1 MTISYF
7 FSIHYS
13 VFEYSTIFTIH
24 CNSDLLVVKFK
35 EPNLWSKLVHYF
47 ILYTYFSVRN
57 LDIDIHTMSYKAY
70 WLLEFN

>member
-1 MTISYF
+1 
-7 FSIHYS
+7 
-13 VFEYSTIFTIH
+13 
-24 CNSDLLVVKFK
+24 
-35 EPNLWSKLVHYF
+35 LVHYF